1 VGFAQKPADPDL
13 KPSPDQAPPLP
24 ELTVQ
29 RMNAGKAGAK
39 TELKLT
45 ARVRGP
51 EVIGDWFVYVER
63 DDEQKPV
70 FRARQLAKG
79 GVFAATKVNFSAEF
93 PGPFQVCHSGA
104 GAAIGSYVPPMRMLG
119 KKASGKNQL
128 TVVLLEDNTWQ
139 APVSFEVPKQVGQFS
154 NFRCG
159 AGWGGYSWLEQEGKN
174 IRVTDLKCTKGGCKT
189 STVEWS
195 QGDLSN
201 ALLLGHVQDKVL
213 LVYQSVA
220 GDTRTRIA
228 ALDQLPK
235 TPSKLA
241 FETEEFGGVD
251 LGGKPKLMEG
261 EKTYLL
267 AGRDDLRALV
277 FDGKGEQS
285 PVKP

>member
-1 VGFAQKPADPDL
+1 
-13 KPSPDQAPPLP
+13 
-24 ELTVQ
+24 
-29 RMNAGKAGAK
+29 
-39 TELKLT
+39 
-45 ARVRGP
+45 
-51 EVIGDWFVYVER
+51 
-63 DDEQKPV
+63 
-70 FRARQLAKG
+70 
-79 GVFAATKVNFSAEF
+79 
-93 PGPFQVCHSGA
+93 
-104 GAAIGSYVPPMRMLG
+104 
-119 KKASGKNQL
+119 
-128 TVVLLEDNTWQ
+128 VVLLEDNTWQ

-189 STVEWS
+189 STVKWS

-228 ALDQLPK
+228 SLDQMPK
-235 TPSKLA
+235 TASKLA